1 MLTRNFNMGTI
12 TDKTSDIVSF
22 SNSTLDSAKD
32 LFKKK
37 YNLGGIL
44 PSPDSPEVK
53 KVLGAFCDSKR
64 INGNSG
70 DYLGSLDRELN
81 RNGRLSLCSDSK
93 KMLGSGDTILSM
105 VSKLRSGVT
114 FKPDAI
120 ASNFIGNE
128 LNAMGFQGKVPSCLM
143 DKVLESLKGSFGLPG
158 GLIPK
163 LDMSDLLG
171 DKCIKDSINSG
182 IRQVDNI
189 MKGSMVNTM
198 MSTGNK
204 NMANKYVDSMFK
216 LNPDGTISIIENNL
230 SNKNSVGIAEQL
242 KLTDSYG
249 SKGYVDKNILAVNV
263 NKENSDSSVFKSLD
277 KYYTDNNSSYFKG
290 NSNISNS
297 AGSYLSNIK
306 SNDSLSSSVKTTSL
320 NSATLSKI
328 SNLFI

>member
-114 FKPDAI
+114 FKPDEI
-120 ASNFIGNE
+120 ASNFIG
-128 LNAMGFQGKVPSCLM
+128 S
-143 DKVLESLKGSFGLPG
+143 
-158 GLIPK
+158 
-163 LDMSDLLG
+163 
-171 DKCIKDSINSG
+171 
-182 IRQVDNI
+182 
-189 MKGSMVNTM
+189 
-198 MSTGNK
+198 
-204 NMANKYVDSMFK
+204 
-216 LNPDGTISIIENNL
+216 
-230 SNKNSVGIAEQL
+230 
-242 KLTDSYG
+242 
-249 SKGYVDKNILAVNV
+249 
-263 NKENSDSSVFKSLD
+263 
-277 KYYTDNNSSYFKG
+277 
-290 NSNISNS
+290 
-297 AGSYLSNIK
+297 
-306 SNDSLSSSVKTTSL
+306 
-320 NSATLSKI
+320 
-328 SNLFI
+328 

>member
-1 MLTRNFNMGTI
+1 M
-12 TDKTSDIVSF
+12 SF

-105 VSKLRSGVT
+105 VSKLRSGAT
-114 FKPDAI
+114 FKPDEI
-120 ASNFIGNE
+120 ASNFIGSE

-163 LDMSDLLG
+163 LDMSGLLG
-171 DKCIKDSINSG
+171 DKCIRDSPPVYHVNKCSKTNNG
-182 IRQVDNI
+182 I
-189 MKGSMVNTM
+189 
-198 MSTGNK
+198 
-204 NMANKYVDSMFK
+204 FK
-216 LNPDGTISIIENNL
+216 LPPVSKD
-230 SNKNSVGIAEQL
+230 NKKMMYYLKNKRKIDKEVIQFYYQKGMIYECSYDHSVVFVGYDEKGIPRHAHKRGL
-242 KLTDSYG
+242 YTVG
-249 SKGYVDKNILAVNV
+249 NGY
-263 NKENSDSSVFKSLD
+263 
-277 KYYTDNNSSYFKG
+277 KG
-290 NSNISNS
+290 NI
-297 AGSYLSNIK
+297 G
-306 SNDSLSSSVKTTSL
+306 SVKNFVL
-320 NSATLSKI
+320 LP
-328 SNLFI
+328 SNLR

>member
-12 TDKTSDIVSF
+12 TDKTLDVSNF

-32 LFKKK
+32 LFNKK

-53 KVLGAFCDSKR
+53 KTLSAFCDSNR
-64 INGNSG
+64 INGNSD
-70 DYLGSLDRELN
+70 DYLGSLDREIN

-93 KMLGSGDTILSM
+93 KMLGSGDSILSM
-105 VSKLRSGVT
+105 VSKLRSGAT
-114 FKPDAI
+114 FNPGNI

-158 GLIPK
+158 LLIPK
-163 LDMSDLLG
+163 LDISGLLG
-171 DKCIKDSINSG
+171 DGCLKDTINSG
-182 IRQVDNI
+182 ISQVDNV

-198 MSTGNK
+198 ISTGNK
-204 NMANKYVDSMFK
+204 DMANKYVGNMYKS
-216 LNPDGTISIIENNL
+216 NPDGTVSIIENNL

-242 KLTDSYG
+242 KLTDTYG
-249 SKGYVDKNILAVNV
+249 SKGYVDKNILAINV
-263 NKENSDSSVFKSLD
+263 NNENSDSSVFKSLD

-290 NSNISNS
+290 NSNIFNN
-297 AGSYLSNIK
+297 ADNYLSNIK
-306 SNDSLSSSVKTTSL
+306 SNDSLSNSVKTTSL
-320 NSATLSKI
+320 NSATLSKL

>member
-105 VSKLRSGVT
+105 VSKLRSGAT
-114 FKPDAI
+114 FKPDEI
-120 ASNFIGNE
+120 ASNFIGSE

-143 DKVLESLKGSFGLPG
+143 DRVLESLKGSFGLPG

-171 DKCIKDSINSG
+171 DKCIRDSINSG

-204 NMANKYVDSMFK
+204 NMANKYVDSMYK

-230 SNKNSVGIAEQL
+230 SNKKHYINHMIIS
-242 KLTDSYG
+242 G
-249 SKGYVDKNILAVNV
+249 S
-263 NKENSDSSVFKSLD
+263 SS
-277 KYYTDNNSSYFKG
+277 
-290 NSNISNS
+290 SNIVILISIVLVERAIVVFLWYS
-297 AGSYLSNIK
+297 IISIAIYL
-306 SNDSLSSSVKTTSL
+306 T
-320 NSATLSKI
+320 
-328 SNLFI
+328 

>member
-53 KVLGAFCDSKR
+53 KALSAFCDSKR

-105 VSKLRSGVT
+105 VSKLRSGAT
-114 FKPDAI
+114 FKPDEI
-120 ASNFIGNE
+120 ASNFIGSE

-171 DKCIKDSINSG
+171 DKCIKDSINS
-182 IRQVDNI
+182 
-189 MKGSMVNTM
+189 
-198 MSTGNK
+198 
-204 NMANKYVDSMFK
+204 
-216 LNPDGTISIIENNL
+216 
-230 SNKNSVGIAEQL
+230 
-242 KLTDSYG
+242 
-249 SKGYVDKNILAVNV
+249 
-263 NKENSDSSVFKSLD
+263 
-277 KYYTDNNSSYFKG
+277 
-290 NSNISNS
+290 
-297 AGSYLSNIK
+297 
-306 SNDSLSSSVKTTSL
+306 
-320 NSATLSKI
+320 
-328 SNLFI
+328 